1 MKDNVQKNEVQKFD
15 FKGHPVRVEVLNDQP
30 WFVAKDVCDALGLM
44 NARKA
49 VADLEKE
56 DLTSLVVTSGGQRR
70 KMNVVS
76 EFGAYDL
83 VLTSRKPEAK
93 AFKRWLTHE
102 VVPTLGRTGSYSTM
116 SPENMVND
124 LMEVRKDYTST
135 PAHIQNIISKAIES
149 DYAQEIA
156 RHVTREH
163 AFMYRQ
169 FVFGMTSTSE
179 RIQTIIA
186 KKFGGILIDTYKDL
200 SGYDLR
206 KMHEE
211 TVRKGTA
218 DTDLWKWISSSG
230 HEENLYK
237 IAKMWEV

>member
-1 MKDNVQKNEVQKFD
+1 MENSVQQFD

-30 WFVAKDVCDALGLM
+30 WFVLKDVCDVLGIK
-44 NARKA
+44 NSRDIKSAI
-49 VADLEKE
+49 DSE
-56 DLTSLVVTSGGQRR
+56 DLMSVVATSGGQRR
-70 KMNVVS
+70 RLNAVN
-76 EFGAYDL
+76 EYGALDL
-83 VLTSRKPEAK
+83 VLVSRKPEAK

-102 VVPTLGRTGSYSTM
+102 VVPSIGRTGGYSVK
-116 SPENMVND
+116 SPSDMIND
-124 LMEVRKDYTST
+124 LMKVRTDYTTT
-135 PAHIQNIISKAIES
+135 PAVVQDIVTRALES

-163 AFMYRQ
+163 AVMYRE

-179 RIQTIIA
+179 RIQIILA

-200 SGYDLR
+200 SGYDLK
-206 KMHEE
+206 KMHEQA
-211 TVRKGTA
+211 VRKGQA